1 MQRQTLQD
9 LRLESKMQRQ
19 REKEK
24 ASGAPHPS
32 PVASIAD
39 PEDVDAKTANSR
51 MSQFSGSQRSRAS
64 VLANIATAKSEEK
77 ILTEASLRSSA
88 AKSAKVYQ
96 DGLPI
101 YEKVGGNLSEFSVA
115 ADSQARSRKKLR
127 FFS

>member
-24 ASGAPHPS
+24 ASGVPHPS
-32 PVASIAD
+32 PVASVAAS
-39 PEDVDAKTANSR
+39 EDGDAKTANSR
-51 MSQFSGSQRSRAS
+51 MSQISGSQRSRTS
-64 VLANIATAKSEEK
+64 VLSQIATAKSEEK

-88 AKSAKVYQ
+88 TKSAKVYQ

-115 ADSQARSRKKLR
+115 ADSQARSQILQITV
-127 FFS
+127 